1 MKWSCSQH
9 VKGQGL
15 VAPLAGAWIEISP
28 ALYTSTAANV
38 APLAGAWIEIAALF
52 FTAVPIPVAPLAG
65 AWIEMLYVQASVH
78 GAKSLPSRERG
89 LKSLGSPSCDGEL
102 CRSPRGSV
110 D

>member
-1 MKWSCSQH
+1 MSLPSRERGLKWSCSQH

-65 AWIEMLYVQASVH
+65 AWIEIVTWSTPVLSGV
-78 GAKSLPSRERG
+78 SLPSRERG
-89 LKSLGSPSCDGEL
+89 LKFLHAAAQ
-102 CRSPRGSV
+102 RR
-110 D
+110 